1 MKLNIPLIGL
11 VMSSLMLISGCKRS
25 PSLDSTVAASQEATA
40 APRALHEYCQ
50 SVNGPKDRD
59 FQILVNLGTHNSDFP
74 ALNGEDY
81 LDVLN
86 GDYSPQAMGS
96 TTCLS
101 TSLLGSQLDVGQID
115 QLLQRI
121 QNKNADEM
129 TEGDRVILAI
139 HGLSQLVRAIVHGSI
154 ELFHKRVG
162 EVSVSLAFVNGR
174 AYIEVLAP
182 DHTRVIDFDVNAK
195 VDDVLLDLQRDIFRN
210 QDMAPQL
217 RRTLAGALTFLRFG
231 LGSLWAKLPDFQM
244 GAGCEKLGDVGS
256 DMVGLQCEAHIGV
269 TNSAGDMIGLRL
281 PTAPLVLL
289 GDRVLPKNPNPT
301 LRDQFLRSTLK
312 STVMMIGYSCTAIGE
327 GQEHPETNLCR
338 GGEAGVQFTYL
349 FGNDGDKV
357 YDDVTINFKNLSVAF
372 LYHQDRIASIGDAL
386 NPSLT
391 AKCVYSPDREANCFS
406 QGNCLSTRKLFNP
419 DEEGL
424 KQFCEAKP
432 DRFIRDAPTNRQAC
446 PFQCPYTPVEVEP
459 ACDCF
464 GGMSLLGFRYYHEYT
479 EWQEAYDNIRKLF
492 SNLGEPQER

>member
-1 MKLNIPLIGL
+1 M
-11 VMSSLMLISGCKRS
+11 
-25 PSLDSTVAASQEATA
+25 ASIYFNEEHEALREMTRRFIESEIN
-40 APRALHEYCQ
+40 PHVEKWEEER
-50 SVNGPKDRD
+50 
-59 FQILVNLGTHNSDFP
+59 IFP
-74 ALNGEDY
+74 A
-81 LDVLN
+81 
-86 GDYSPQAMGS
+86 
-96 TTCLS
+96 
-101 TSLLGSQLDVGQID
+101 
-115 QLLQRI
+115 
-121 QNKNADEM
+121 
-129 TEGDRVILAI
+129 
-139 HGLSQLVRAIVHGSI
+139 H
-154 ELFHKRVG
+154 ELFK
-162 EVSVSLAFVNGR
+162 
-174 AYIEVLAP
+174 
-182 DHTRVIDFDVNAK
+182 
-195 VDDVLLDLQRDIFRN
+195 
-210 QDMAPQL
+210 
-217 RRTLAGALTFLRFG
+217 
-231 LGSLWAKLPDFQM
+231 
-244 GAGCEKLGDVGS
+244 KLGDVGS

-424 KQFCEAKP
+424 KQFCEAKLP
-432 DRFIRDAPTNRQAC
+432 
-446 PFQCPYTPVEVEP
+446 
-459 ACDCF
+459 
-464 GGMSLLGFRYYHEYT
+464 
-479 EWQEAYDNIRKLF
+479 
-492 SNLGEPQER
+492 